1 MDRIRTIVDFHYN
14 SGDFN
19 KKEKRQM
26 KNKFGQFF
34 FMRINTISKY
44 LFWIYFVIIIGYY
57 YLLDNSI
64 PIIMSYLFWVLLGF
78 RAGTVLTIK
87 AMTDKNL

>member
-1 MDRIRTIVDFHYN
+1 MDCIWTIVNFHYN
-14 SGDFN
+14 PGDFN
-19 KKEKRQM
+19 KKAKRQM
-26 KNKFGQFF
+26 KNKFGQFIF
-34 FMRINTISKY
+34 KRINAISKY

-64 PIIMSYLFWVLLGF
+64 PIVMSYLFWVLLGF